1 MAKKTNSNSK
11 RLLVLAVALIVL
23 IGLGISY
30 ASSRRNAPVSYGN
43 DAFGTPT
50 PSPQSGNQA
59 KTAQSSSAPT
69 PTSSPNQSAKSTSS
83 TPVAGSFIS
92 DFHLS
97 ARNGGQF
104 VVNTLSSNAANG
116 SCSVTFTPSSGS
128 PVTKSGTVVSTGQ
141 LTCDFGG
148 VIAVSGN
155 GSATLT
161 VTGADGKTDT
171 KTATF

>member
-1 MAKKTNSNSK
+1 MAKKTKSNSK

-23 IGLGISY
+23 VGLGISY
-30 ASSRRNAPVSYGN
+30 ASNRRNAPVSYGN
-43 DAFGTPT
+43 DALGTPT
-50 PSPQSGNQA
+50 QSAQSGDAA
-59 KTAQSSSAPT
+59 KTAQSSSTPT
-69 PTSSPNQSAKSTSS
+69 PVPNDSMKSTYA

-97 ARNGGQF
+97 ARSGGQF